1 MAINMCFR
9 LRKKEEVLSEE
20 QKIAV
25 QQMADLAEG
34 RMSIR
39 EFWEL
44 YQKSPVL
51 QDIILNDKKL
61 PSRQYIVDQFSKV
74 DINVLGCRVDVFTAV
89 KCYFRR
95 RNIDLK
101 FHNEDVSLYRKLLD
115 LVPSYIDM
123 GNGEFFASIMAK
135 APKNLK
141 SKEKDKWFRSEI
153 RRLFTWDK
161 KKPFW
166 IQPPQWPIVDG
177 VPYVFSHQ
185 ETAEEGYELYYFYD
199 PNDKTKTVVI
209 DQFE

>member
-1 MAINMCFR
+1 MCFR

-61 PSRQYIVDQFSKV
+61 PSRQYIVDQFKRV
-74 DINVLGCRVDVFTAV
+74 DMNLLECRVDVYTAV
-89 KCYFRR
+89 ENYFSR
-95 RNIDLK
+95 RNIGLR
-101 FHNEDVSLYRKLLD
+101 FRNEDVSLLCKLLN
-115 LVPSYIDM
+115 LLPSYIDM
-123 GNGEFFASIMAK
+123 GNGEFFANIMAQ
-135 APKNLK
+135 APKDLK
-141 SKEKDKWFRSEI
+141 SKERDKWFRSEI
-153 RRLFTWDK
+153 RRLFTWNK
-161 KKPFW
+161 KKPVW
-166 IQPPQWPIVDG
+166 IQPPQWPIIDG

-185 ETAEEGYELYYFYD
+185 ETAEEGYECYYFYD
-199 PNDKTKTVVI
+199 PNDNTKTVVI
-209 DQFE
+209 DQCE

>member
-1 MAINMCFR
+1 MCFR

-61 PSRQYIVDQFSKV
+61 PSRQYIVDQFKRV
-74 DINVLGCRVDVFTAV
+74 DMNLLECRVDVYTAV
-89 KCYFRR
+89 ENYFSR
-95 RNIDLK
+95 RNIGLR
-101 FHNEDVSLYRKLLD
+101 FRNEDVSLLCKLLN
-115 LVPSYIDM
+115 LLPSYIDM
-123 GNGEFFASIMAK
+123 GNGEFFANIMAQ
-135 APKNLK
+135 APKDLK
-141 SKEKDKWFRSEI
+141 SKERDKWFRSEI

-161 KKPFW
+161 KKPVW
-166 IQPPQWPIVDG
+166 IQPPQWPIIDG

-185 ETAEEGYELYYFYD
+185 ETAEEGYKCYYFYD
-199 PNDKTKTVVI
+199 PNDNTKTVVI
-209 DQFE
+209 DQCE